1 MFYSMVRRIASCAR
15 HATAPRAS
23 SYGLGMPALPFP
35 TPPLGDGV
43 VALRPWR
50 EADIAAQLKA
60 FSDPVFER
68 FSDWAPGTHADAVR
82 YLLEHEAARLR
93 GEQLELALVEPH
105 DMNVL
110 LGGASLNDVS
120 LSQGRAAVGYWLAPE
135 ARGRGIATRAVRLLA
150 RWAFDSLGV
159 ARLELT
165 CGPDNHASQRVAA
178 RCGFAR
184 EGLLRSHM
192 PFKGRRR
199 DTLVFGLLPDELR

>member
-1 MFYSMVRRIASCAR
+1 MKRRGVS
-15 HATAPRAS
+15 P
-23 SYGLGMPALPFP
+23 YGLGMPALPFP
-35 TPPLGDGV
+35 TPPVGDCV

-60 FSDPVFER
+60 FRDPLFER
-68 FSDWAPGTHADAVR
+68 FSDWAPESDAEAVR
-82 YLLEHEAARLR
+82 YLVAHEAARLR
-93 GEQLELALVEPH
+93 GEQLELALVQP
-105 DMNVL
+105 DDVNVL

-120 LSQGRAAVGYWLAPE
+120 LSQGRAAVGYWLTPE

-150 RWAFDSLGV
+150 RWAFDTLGV

-178 RCGFAR
+178 RCGFTR

-199 DTLVFGLLPDELR
+199 DTVVFGLLPDELR

>member
-1 MFYSMVRRIASCAR
+1 
-15 HATAPRAS
+15 
-23 SYGLGMPALPFP
+23 MPALPFP
-35 TPPLGDGV
+35 TPPLGDRV
-43 VALRPWR
+43 VALRRWR
-50 EADIAAQLKA
+50 EADIAAQLEA
-60 FSDPVFER
+60 FGDPLFER
-68 FSDWAPGTHADAVR
+68 FSDWAPSTDADAVR
-82 YLLEHEAARLR
+82 YLAEHEAARLR

-105 DMNVL
+105 DANVL

-135 ARGRGIATRAVRLLA
+135 ARGRGIATHAVRLLA

-165 CGPDNHASQRVAA
+165 CGPDNHASQRVAD
-178 RCGFAR
+178 RCGFTR

-199 DTLVFGLLPDELR
+199 DSVVFGLLPGELR